1 MTRPGFAARGALVG
15 TTVGTVAGLVDQL
28 LRTLDPVLA
37 ASPTALFAVVVY
49 WSLVWTLP
57 GLVLGLVMGKS
68 IRWTDALLCGLAF
81 VTVIGGYVNL
91 RWLPALL
98 DPSSLVFDAV
108 LIAVVGGLVFLA
120 ARSSRRYDVR
130 PRIAAMILVGVLVGT
145 GLASGRSPQTLT
157 PPFVPTVA
165 TGPDVLVVL
174 LDALRADHCSAYG
187 YSRDTTPV
195 LDRLATEGA
204 LFERAY
210 SVSSWTKPVVA
221 TLFTGLYPAR
231 HLNHA
236 INSRLPAGLLT
247 LPEIYAAAGYRTGVF
262 AENNFVSPLFGY
274 DRGVDHFE
282 GSDPAVYTQTI
293 LGHLLGQ
300 VVVRFRPI
308 MPLVELARVLDGLD
322 SGQHSFSEDGIDLPR
337 RVLDWVAGLQDSD
350 RFFGYVHL
358 MKPHAPYVVPPEFD
372 GLFSGPGSDGVTR
385 PPHVEGIGP
394 FARTPSQDPEWVGHL
409 VDNYDE
415 RIRFGD
421 HQLGQIVDG
430 IRAQGRNPLVVVL
443 SDHGEEFGENGLFDH
458 GHSLQEGVVRVP
470 LVVSWPERIPAST
483 RVPAW
488 SRLLDLPPS
497 LLAWSGLEIPEQFDG
512 EPFTDPGTP
521 LAPDRPVLLELEHG
535 PGYRVRGLVRDGLK
549 LVVSEQGSRRAEQ
562 LFDLRSDPAEL
573 SSIAV
578 PGEDPLVWMAA
589 ELRDTFDAL
598 RGRATVPEQTD
609 IDPATEERLRALGYI
624 R

>member
-1 MTRPGFAARGALVG
+1 MTA
-15 TTVGTVAGLVDQL
+15 GTVAGLVDQL

-37 ASPTALFAVVVY
+37 ASPTAVFAVVVY
-49 WSLVWTLP
+49 WSLAWGLV

-68 IRWTDALLCGLAF
+68 VRWTDGLLCGLVF
-81 VTVIGGYVNL
+81 LTVVGGYVNL

-98 DPSSLVFDAV
+98 DTPSLVFDAS
-108 LIAVVGGLVFLA
+108 LIALVGTLVFLG
-120 ARSSRRYDVR
+120 ARSSRRFDVR
-130 PRIAAMILVGVLVGT
+130 PRIAAMIVVGVLVGT
-145 GLASGRSPQTLT
+145 GLASWRT
-157 PPFVPTVA
+157 PRTTAPPIVPTA
-165 TGPDVLVVL
+165 APGPDVLVVL

-187 YSRDTTPV
+187 YERDTTPV

-204 LFERAY
+204 LFEQVY

-221 TLFTGLYPAR
+221 TLFSGLYPTR

-236 INSRLPAGLLT
+236 INARLPDGLLT

-274 DRGVDHFE
+274 DQGVEHFE

-300 VVVRFRPI
+300 VAVRFRPI
-308 MPLVELARVLDGLD
+308 MPVVEMARALDRFD
-322 SGQHSFSEDGIDLPR
+322 PAQHNFSRDGVDLPG
-337 RVLDWVAGLQDSD
+337 RVLDWVAGLDDSD

-358 MKPHAPYVVPPEFD
+358 MKPHAPYVAPADFD

-385 PPHVEGIGP
+385 PPHVEGIGA
-394 FARTPSQDPEWVGHL
+394 FARAPTQDPEWVGHL
-409 VDNYDE
+409 IDNYDE

-421 HQLGQIVDG
+421 YQLGQIVDG
-430 IRAQGRNPLVVVL
+430 IRARGRDPVVVVL

-470 LVVSWPERIPAST
+470 LVVSWPDRIPAST
-483 RVPAW
+483 RVSSR

-497 LLAWSGLEIPEQFDG
+497 LLAWSGLEIPDQFDG
-512 EPFTDPGTP
+512 EPFADLRTGP
-521 LAPDRPVLLELEHG
+521 APDRPVLLEVEHG
-535 PGYRVRGLVRDGLK
+535 PGYRARSLMRDRLK
-549 LVVSEQGSRRAEQ
+549 LVVSEQGTRRAEQ
-562 LFDLRSDPAEL
+562 IFDLGLDPMERN
-573 SSIAV
+573 SIAV
-578 PGEDPLVWMAA
+578 PGEDPLVWMIQ
-589 ELRDTFDAL
+589 ELQATFDAL
-598 RGRATVPEQTD
+598 HGRATVSEQSE
-609 IDPATEERLRALGYI
+609 IDPATQERLRALGYI